1 MPDTIIV
8 LSDREKVRQR
18 PGMYIGDND
27 KLGLATIVREIIDNA
42 VDEYPNYPDKT
53 KPITV
58 VLHPDN
64 SVTVR
69 DYGRGIS
76 PYESKKHPGK
86 IEERL
91 AYTLIGAGG
100 KFVSNRK
107 SNGNEFSG
115 GLNGT
120 GSSAT
125 NFMSEYFDVT
135 IYRDGRIFH
144 DRFENGGIPVVKLV
158 NGQLPSKK
166 QTDKTETGT
175 QITFKADSS
184 VMSATKVNSSELE
197 LLFKQIAYLHPGLTV
212 RFKNERDGDHEF
224 TNYKSKNGLIDY
236 ANDLAKNDETEFL
249 IKPFVVSGEQ
259 ETKALNQDVKMQVNI
274 AFAFAKSDNNESVA
288 FTNGEYNELG
298 GTHLD
303 GFYDGLLRLIRHYYT
318 EFKQPLNA
326 KYRRYVDLIL
336 KVNKTQDLT
345 KLFKKRM
352 LVNRSFVIL
361 DFKHSNPI
369 LKPQTKDEL
378 VSPEAKQM
386 VSDVFYTHAMH
397 YLDRNVRTV
406 QTILGDL
413 IKQLYEKAKDD
424 NDNSKIN
431 RKEAKLFVSTKL
443 AAARKTGPGK
453 GAELILVEG
462 DSAAGSLKQNRDSDF
477 QAILPLRGKILNV
490 QKSTLSRAIANQ
502 EIATI
507 FSVLGAGYGKN
518 YNDNKLQYDKV
529 IICTDADVDGA
540 HISVL
545 LQTLFL
551 KYMPDLMLKGHVYR
565 LITPLFVNELKN
577 GKEVYTYDDKE
588 QEKFLKKN
596 RNKLSDVNRN
606 KGLGELTKKQVIET
620 ILTPATRKLERI
632 TVNDEDKAD
641 DLTDSLMGSNV
652 HARREMFSHQQK
664 EDE

>member
-18 PGMYIGDND
+18 PGMYIGDNG
-27 KLGLATIVREIIDNA
+27 KLGLSTIVREIIDNA
-42 VDEYPNYPDKT
+42 VDEYPNYPDKS
-53 KPITV
+53 KPINII
-58 VLHPDN
+58 LHNDN

-100 KFVSNRK
+100 KFVANRK
-107 SNGNEFSG
+107 NNGNEFSG

-125 NFMSEYFDVT
+125 NFMSEFFDVT

-144 DRFENGGIPVVKLV
+144 DRFENGGIPLVKLKD
-158 NGQLPSKK
+158 GKLPSKK
-166 QTDKTETGT
+166 QVKKTTGT
-175 QITFKADSS
+175 EITFKADKT
-184 VMSATKVNSSELE
+184 VMTTIAVDSDELIT
-197 LLFKQIAYLHPGLTV
+197 LFKQIAYLHPGLTV
-212 RFKNERDGDHEF
+212 NFKNERDGDTEF
-224 TNYKSKNGLIDY
+224 TSYHSENGLLDY
-236 ANDLAKNDETEFL
+236 INDLAKNDETEFL
-249 IKPFVVSGEQ
+249 IDPFVVSG
-259 ETKALNQDVKMQVNI
+259 KNAVKSLGQTINMECSI
-274 AFAFAKSDNNESVA
+274 AFAFAKNDSSESIA

-298 GTHLD
+298 GTHVD

-318 EFKQPLNA
+318 AFKKQLNT
-326 KYRRYVDLIL
+326 KYRRYIDLIL

-345 KLFKKRM
+345 TLFKKRM
-352 LVNRSFVIL
+352 LVNRSFVII

-378 VSPEAKQM
+378 VSPEAKKT
-386 VSDVFYTHAMH
+386 VSDIFYSHAMH
-397 YLDRNVRTV
+397 YLDRNSRVIQTV
-406 QTILGDL
+406 LGDL
-413 IKQLYEKAKDD
+413 IKSLYEKAKDD

-431 RKEAKLFVSTKL
+431 KKEAKLFVSTKL
-443 AAARKTGPGK
+443 AAARKTGKGK

-490 QKSTLSRAIANQ
+490 QKSTLSRAIANN

-507 FSVLGAGYGKN
+507 FSVLGAGFGKN
-518 YNDNKLQYDKV
+518 YNDQKLQYDKV

-596 RNKLSDVNRN
+596 RTKLSDVNRN

-652 HARREMFSHQQK
+652 HARRELFSHQQK
-664 EDE
+664 KGQ